1 MGWEDEDEVVTT
13 FRTIKQSQAE
23 AYAEAMSVVE
33 GIIEEMISSGFD
45 YTTLEEL
52 QQRIR

>member
-1 MGWEDEDEVVTT
+1 MAVSEME
-13 FRTIKQSQAE
+13 TIGYES
-23 AYAEAMSVVE
+23 AMSVIE
-33 GIIEEMISSGFD
+33 SIIQEMIDGGFD

>member
-1 MGWEDEDEVVTT
+1 MSYE
-13 FRTIKQSQAE
+13 S
-23 AYAEAMSVVE
+23 AMSVVE
-33 GIIEEMISSGFD
+33 SIIQEMIDSGFD

>member
-1 MGWEDEDEVVTT
+1 MAVSEME
-13 FRTIKQSQAE
+13 TIGYES
-23 AYAEAMSVVE
+23 AMSVVE

>member
-1 MGWEDEDEVVTT
+1 MAVSEME
-13 FRTIKQSQAE
+13 TIGYES
-23 AYAEAMSVVE
+23 AMSVVE
-33 GIIEEMISSGFD
+33 SIIQEMIDGGFD

>member
-1 MGWEDEDEVVTT
+1 MSWKDDDEVTTT

-23 AYAEAMSVVE
+23 SYAEAMSVVE